1 MVSRG
6 SLGQALRIQI
16 TVIFSILLVSG
27 ILAGVTLLGAGS
39 VVGTAAAYHDHP
51 EDASATFL
59 PDSAE
64 DRQPGATETTF
75 NIWAGQGLD
84 YKADWLLVESPGLDW
99 SDCSTGDLTAEGIKW
114 RGQEEFDRPPSGD
127 DTQTRTDESIVQ
139 YSKAPDYRSEGIAV
153 NWYADEDLGG
163 DAPRFN
169 STDEIVVQYQD
180 CFNNPDEPGWY
191 QMNVK
196 YNGTDLDTNERVKIE
211 YKTHYYGICECE
223 DRAEAEEVLGPPP
236 SRQSDDATPTPTAA
250 DGDGGDDPTAT
261 PTATDGDGGDDPTAT
276 PTATDGDGGDGGS
289 GGDQTATD
297 ESTPGDGA
305 GFGIV
310 VAVLAVLGA
319 ALLAGRPDR

>member
-1 MVSRG
+1 MVSRD

-16 TVIFSILLVSG
+16 TIILSILLVSG
-27 ILAGVTLLGAGS
+27 ILAGVTLLGPGS
-39 VVGTAAAYHDHP
+39 VVGTVAAYHDHP

-75 NIWAGQGLD
+75 NIWVGQGLD
-84 YKADWLLVESPGLDW
+84 YKADWVVVESPGLDW

-114 RGQEEFDRPPSGD
+114 RGVEEFNRPPSGD

-139 YSKAPDYRSEGIAV
+139 YSKAPDYRSEGLAV

-169 STDEIVVQYQD
+169 STDEIVAQYQD
-180 CFNNPDEPGWY
+180 CFNNPEERGWY
-191 QMNVK
+191 QMNIK
-196 YNGTDLDTNERVKIE
+196 LNGTDLDTGDRVSIE
-211 YKTHYYGICECE
+211 FETHYYGICECE

-236 SRQSDDATPTPTAA
+236 SRQSDDATATVTATAA
-250 DGDGGDDPTAT
+250 DDDGGDDPTAT
-261 PTATDGDGGDDPTAT
+261 AADDDGGDDPTAT
-276 PTATDGDGGDGGS
+276 AADDDGGDGGS
-289 GGDQTATD
+289 GGDQADTD
-297 ESTPGDGA
+297 DSTPGSGA